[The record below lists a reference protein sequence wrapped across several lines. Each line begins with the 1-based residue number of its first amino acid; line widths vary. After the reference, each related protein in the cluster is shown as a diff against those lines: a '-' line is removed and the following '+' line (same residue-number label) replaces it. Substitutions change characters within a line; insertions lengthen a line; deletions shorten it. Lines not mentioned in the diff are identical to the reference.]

1 MFTTLLPRQVL
12 QGGLRVHSQP
22 PQRQHTQGGNRCHPG
37 DSNLSLPTLMRCLK
51 SVQSSHAVLPTCWLT
66 FMLRFVGGLQ
76 GSNSVI
82 TLNYG
87 SMGFRTQPEYLNGT
101 KESRLV
107 VRACRVKEAF
117 AFTHQPPCGWLVN
130 QDDFSLCRPKPIPPA
145 ARASAAP
152 PPPAAARP
160 LANGKRPFG
169 GAFRRLFVPSGGAF
183 GAFLGLFGPFW
194 DLGKS

>member
-1 MFTTLLPRQVL
+1 
-12 QGGLRVHSQP
+12 
-22 PQRQHTQGGNRCHPG
+22 
-37 DSNLSLPTLMRCLK
+37 
-51 SVQSSHAVLPTCWLT
+51 
-66 FMLRFVGGLQ
+66 MLRFVGGLQ

-130 QDDFSLCRPKPIPPA
+130 QDDFSLCRPKSIPPA
-145 ARASAAP
+145 ARASGTKLKGLSRAPAARRRAAP
-152 PPPAAARP
+152 
-160 LANGKRPFG
+160 G
-169 GAFRRLFVPSGGAF
+169 
-183 GAFLGLFGPFW
+183 
-194 DLGKS
+194 